1 MGKMSGKAKIK
12 FMPSSV
18 QQDSNIISRYT
29 CPECNLAYCSSTCY
43 KSPAHTNCS
52 QAFYKKQI
60 EADVRSES
68 SSKSVEERLKMM
80 EILKRFEENNM
91 EQDELVGEDE
101 ENSEGE
107 DDLER
112 RFSAIDIASASP
124 DALWSLLS
132 QVERDKFIEAIQDPS
147 SNLAQELL
155 LSQELQNELA
165 QEPWWEMSSITHD
178 ADDNP
183 DDTRYGRTPEL
194 IDIPTTMVKP
204 LPIGPPLIYNLC
216 AVCVAYAFV
225 TRRLAT
231 SPLST
236 LSYTIHSQDSEE
248 VKHLLAQLVPFV
260 MDRKSK
266 VLHTS
271 LSTAIDDVWSRFDK
285 SAISSSTF
293 TVLMRDTATLVRPL
307 PIGIISSP
315 DPSSYS
321 TSASSNSRTT
331 VVDITSHPN
340 RPLVYVLS
348 DLHRLFANQN
358 PNQKSN
364 YTHVA
369 HKLLFYAAHALST
382 PPLVLRSLADDLA
395 FRAKE
400 AEKAPVIIPGQV
412 NAGLSHADPRV
423 PTSQPTM
430 KGLGLDSENNANL
443 KNLTTNLIEEI

>member
-1 MGKMSGKAKIK
+1 MG
-12 FMPSSV
+12 MPSSV
-18 QQDSNIISRYT
+18 QQDSNIVCKICRRQISRYT
-29 CPECNLAYCSSTCY
+29 CPECNLAYCSSTCF

-68 SSKSVEERLKMM
+68 SSKSAEERLKMM

-101 ENSEGE
+101 DNSEGE
-107 DDLER
+107 DNFER

-124 DALWSLLS
+124 DALWN
-132 QVERDKFIEAIQDPS
+132 FS
-147 SNLAQELL
+147 SARNYRTNLHK
-155 LSQELQNELA
+155 N
-165 QEPWWEMSSITHD
+165 
-178 ADDNP
+178 
-183 DDTRYGRTPEL
+183 REL

-216 AVCVAYAFV
+216 AVCIAYAFV

-331 VVDITSHPN
+331 VVDLTSHPN

-400 AEKAPVIIPGQV
+400 AEKAPVIIPEQV
-412 NAGLSHADPRV
+412 NAGLSHADPRGT
-423 PTSQPTM
+423 TSQPTM

>member
-1 MGKMSGKAKIK
+1 
-12 FMPSSV
+12 MPSSV
-18 QQDSNIISRYT
+18 QQDSNIVCKMQISRYT
-29 CPECNLAYCSSTCY
+29 CPECNLAYCSSTCF
-43 KSPAHTNCS
+43 KSPAHTSCS

-60 EADVRSES
+60 AADVHSES
-68 SSKSVEERLKMM
+68 SSKSTEERLKMM
-80 EILKRFEENNM
+80 EILKRFEENNI
-91 EQDELVGEDE
+91 EQDELVGEDKDDSE
-101 ENSEGE
+101 EE

-147 SNLAQELL
+147 SNLAQDLL
-155 LSQELQNELA
+155 VSEELQNELA
-165 QEPWWEMSSITHD
+165 HEPWWETPFITHD
-178 ADDNP
+178 ADDTP
-183 DDTRYGRTPEL
+183 DDTRYVRTPEL

-204 LPIGPPLIYNLC
+204 FPIGPPLIYNFI
-216 AVCVAYAFV
+216 AYAFV

-236 LSYTIHSQDSEE
+236 LSSTVHPQDFEE
-248 VKHLLAQLVPFV
+248 VKHLLAQLVPFII
-260 MDRKSK
+260 DRKSK

-315 DPSSYS
+315 DPSSS
-321 TSASSNSRTT
+321 ISPSPISRTT

-358 PNQKSN
+358 PNQNSN
-364 YTHVA
+364 FTHVA
-369 HKLLFYAAHALST
+369 HKLLFYAAHVLST

-395 FRAKE
+395 FRAKKE
-400 AEKAPVIIPGQV
+400 QKAPEIIPGQV
-412 NAGLSHADPRV
+412 NAGSSHANSMI
-423 PTSQPTM
+423 PTSQTKT
-430 KGLGLDSENNANL
+430 KGLGPYSENGANL
-443 KNLTTNLIEEI
+443 KDITTNLIEEI